1 MIARYATAEMS
12 QLFSDEHRFSVWLKI
27 EARVLRELARAG
39 IVPESA
45 AVELEGIKSVSAER
59 VLEIEEQVK
68 HDVIAFV
75 SAVAEQFTSVDEQGS
90 LGRFVHYGMTSS
102 DLVDTGWA
110 LILVQGCEL
119 LLTELDLVIGAV
131 LTRARE
137 HRHTICIGRTHGQHA
152 EPITFG
158 LKLMSWAAELA
169 RGRTR
174 LSCALEQIRVGKISG
189 PVGTYS
195 GVSPEIERAVLE
207 SLGLQPETVAT
218 QVVARDRHA
227 ELMASLALLA
237 SSIERA
243 AVEIRHLQRTEVGEV
258 REPFGSGQKGS
269 SAMPHKQNPILTE
282 NLTGLTRLVRGYLTP
297 ALENVALWHE
307 RDISHSSAE
316 RIAFP
321 DAFGVMHFVLRRFA
335 RVVQG
340 LVVNTERMRQNLEQ
354 TGGLIYSATLLTTL
368 VEQGLAREAAYQL
381 VQTHALAAVAGGA
394 TFRERVLADGRI
406 QELLGAEGLAAVFSE
421 ERFGKHL
428 DLIFERA
435 EQAIRESGLSE

>member
-227 ELMASLALLA
+227 ELMASLALQA

-381 VQTHALAAVAGGA
+381 VQTHAPAAVAGGA